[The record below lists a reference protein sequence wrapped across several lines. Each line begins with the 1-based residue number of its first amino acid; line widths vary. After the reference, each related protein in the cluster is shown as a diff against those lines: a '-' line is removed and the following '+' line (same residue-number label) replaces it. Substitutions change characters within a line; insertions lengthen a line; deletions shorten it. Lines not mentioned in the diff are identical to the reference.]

1 MPTMQIFPILLGAMQ
16 SEKVSSNQG
25 VRNNPLRVDRQRKS
39 YAQDDLQYIFKQ
51 QIQINKGLVTK
62 NQIIMKKT
70 KEKKE
75 NGMLSVLDS
84 IQIYGGISDVDSN
97 SNNRNCTYLK
107 VCTTD

>member
-1 MPTMQIFPILLGAMQ
+1 
-16 SEKVSSNQG
+16 
-25 VRNNPLRVDRQRKS
+25 
-39 YAQDDLQYIFKQ
+39 
-51 QIQINKGLVTK
+51 
-62 NQIIMKKT
+62 MKKT